1 MPDVYRSRR
10 LSNKPKKNS
19 IPKEVRTESII
30 KDLKKEVGEKR
41 GLLSLF
47 LIAPKDEGFEIQD
60 KSEQIII
67 FVRPH
72 WITTISWLTTTLV
85 FVLLPSV
92 IKQIIPAE
100 LYLSAGRFI
109 EAGLILWY
117 LFVLA
122 YLVRNFLGWYYD
134 VYFVTDE
141 RVVSIEFVN
150 MMQKKVSDTKVDRIQ
165 DIALSQ
171 KGFFQSMF
179 NYGDVLIQT
188 AAEVSLFT
196 FKNIPRPQS
205 VVEALQRLILQEE
218 AEFYNLKTREVDD
231 D

>member
-1 MPDVYRSRR
+1 MPDIYRSKR
-10 LSNKPKKNS
+10 LKRKNSQNS
-19 IPKEVRTESII
+19 IPKEVKTESII
-30 KDLKKEVGEKR
+30 EDLKKEVKEKR
-41 GLLSLF
+41 SFLNLF
-47 LIAPKDEGFEIQD
+47 LIAPPDEGFDIQD
-60 KSEQIII
+60 KNEQIII

-72 WITTISWLTTTLV
+72 WLTTIRWLATTLG
-85 FVLLPSV
+85 FIVLPAL
-92 IKQIIPAE
+92 IKPLIPAE
-100 LYLSAGRFI
+100 IYFFAGRFI

-117 LFVLA
+117 LFTLA
-122 YLVRNFLGWYYD
+122 YLLRNFLGWYYD

-141 RVVSIEFVN
+141 RVVSVEFVN
-150 MMQKKVSDTKVDRIQ
+150 MMQKMVSDTRVDRIQ

-196 FKNIPRPQS
+196 FKNIPHPQS

-218 AEFYNLKTREVDD
+218 AEFYNQKTREVDNV
-231 D
+231 